1 MADIVLLHPFP
12 VDHTFW
18 DEVAPV
24 LESAGHRVIA
34 PDLPGFGARPEEPGW
49 TMDAEADRLADEV
62 PTGAT
67 VVGLSMGGYLA
78 LALLARRPQVVGAL
92 VLADT
97 RAEGEPPD
105 GLEARRAAAEGLRTS
120 GSGPFLEAFIPRAMW
135 PGAAPAAV
143 ARLQQ
148 LASAQSA
155 GAMADATMAIAG
167 RTDHVAL
174 LPVIQVPALVVVG
187 EHDAVTPPAVATAM
201 AASVR
206 GARLA
211 VMGEAGH
218 MTALEYPAEF
228 ADLVLSLTPGGQS
241 DNACS

>member
-24 LESAGHRVIA
+24 LEAAGHRVSA
-34 PDLPGFGARPEEPGW
+34 PDLPGFGARPEEHGW
-49 TMDAEADRLADEV
+49 TMDDEADRLASEV
-62 PTGAT
+62 PAGAT

-78 LALLARRPQVVGAL
+78 LALLARHPRVVGAL

-97 RAEGEPPD
+97 RAEGEPPE
-105 GLEARRAAAEGLRTS
+105 GLGTRRAAAEGLRAS
-120 GSGPFLEAFIPRAMW
+120 GTGPFLEAFIPRAMW

-143 ARLQQ
+143 ARLTEM
-148 LASAQSA
+148 AGAQSA

-167 RTDHVAL
+167 RTDHAAL
-174 LPVIQVPALVVVG
+174 LPAIRVPTLVVVG

-201 AASVR
+201 AASIP

-211 VMGEAGH
+211 VMGGAGH
-218 MTALEYPAEF
+218 MTALEHPAEF
-228 ADLVLSLTPGGQS
+228 ADLVLSITT
-241 DNACS
+241 

>member
-1 MADIVLLHPFP
+1 MADLVLLHPFP

-18 DEVAPV
+18 DDVAPV
-24 LESAGHRVIA
+24 LAAAGHRVSA

-49 TMDAEADRLADEV
+49 TMDAEADRLAGEV
-62 PTGAT
+62 PAGAT

-78 LALLARRPQVVGAL
+78 LALLARHPQAVGAL

-97 RAEGEPPD
+97 RAEGEAPE
-105 GLEARRAAAEGLRTS
+105 GLEARRAAAEGLRAS
-120 GSGPFLEAFIPRAMW
+120 GTREFLQAFVPRAMW
-135 PGAAPAAV
+135 PGAAPHAV
-143 ARLQQ
+143 TRLEA
-148 LASAQSA
+148 LAGAQSA

-174 LPVIQVPALVVVG
+174 LPGVIVPTLVVVG

-201 AASVR
+201 AAR
-206 GARLA
+206 IPGARLA

-218 MTALEYPAEF
+218 MTALEHPAEF
-228 ADLVLSLTPGGQS
+228 ADLVLSITP
-241 DNACS
+241 